1 MFAKDYIDASLPFLR
16 TTDTVEYALDLM
28 QEYKQEALAVV
39 HDNHCIGLLTEHFL
53 LEFDGLMK
61 IENLKEH
68 CIQQQVVETAHIFDV
83 LKLATA
89 NTLVCVP
96 VINAEQE
103 YVGIITAQKIM
114 QHFAQDAALENNGGV
129 LVLEME
135 SRDYSLTEISRIVES
150 NNAAILHSMISSI
163 PNQQKLYVSLKINKD
178 DLKDIQLS
186 FERYQYNVIAV
197 IHQSEYEIQLKERY
211 DSLMRYLEV

>member
-1 MFAKDYIDASLPFLR
+1 MFAKDYIDTSLPFLR

-28 QEYKQEALAVV
+28 QEYKQETLAVV
-39 HDNHCIGLLTEHFL
+39 HNNHCIGLLTEHFL

-68 CIQQQVVETAHIFDV
+68 CIQQQVAETAHIFDV